1 MAEETVNLPP
11 VCIPAQVIL
20 SYFADYAP
28 KTTNPRPIRQI
39 SQYDKIL
46 KENLEAAI
54 PALIE
59 RIIGIQIAHSEEIP
73 DEIQHTK
80 ERKPDALKRITDQTG
95 ETFILHLEFQ
105 VKNEPKMVHRMHT
118 YCAILLEQYEIPV
131 RQYVF
136 YLGMAAPQMI
146 TELSMGDVSFRYNL
160 ISFQQ
165 LDYRIFLSS
174 PVPEDILLAVLA
186 NFKPAESPVV
196 LGRILDR
203 LAETANG
210 PLVLEKYRSQLRVL
224 VQLRNLKPI
233 FDDAMDNLTDFF
245 KKENDIYYI
254 LGERNGEAK
263 GEAKGEARKER
274 LFVKNLV
281 RQTDFS
287 NEQIAA
293 LAGVSV
299 DFVKKIRRSRAA
311 D

>member
-1 MAEETVNLPP
+1 MPRKPAKPRLPR
-11 VCIPAQVIL
+11 QV
-20 SYFADYAP
+20 
-28 KTTNPRPIRQI
+28 
-39 SQYDKIL
+39 SQFDKIL

-59 RIIGIQIAHSEEIP
+59 RVIGIQIVHSEEIP

-118 YCAILLEQYEIPV
+118 YCAMLLEQYEIPI

-136 YLGMAAPQMI
+136 YLGQTKPKMI
-146 TELSMGDVSFRYNL
+146 TELVMGDVSFRYNL

-165 LDYRIFLSS
+165 LDYQLFLSS
-174 PVPEDILLAVLA
+174 PVPEDVLLAVLA
-186 NFKPAESPVV
+186 NYNAASPLTV
-196 LGRILDR
+196 LGNILSR
-203 LAETANG
+203 LSETASG
-210 PLVLEKYRSQLRVL
+210 PLVLEKYRSQLRIL
-224 VQLRNLKPI
+224 VQLRNLRPL
-233 FDDAMDNLTDFF
+233 FDTVMDNLTDFF
-245 KKENDIYYI
+245 KEENDILYRI
-254 LGERNGEAK
+254 GEQK
-263 GEAKGEARKER
+263 GEAKGQAMKER
-274 LFVKNLV
+274 LVVKNLV

-293 LAGVSV
+293 LANVSV

-311 D
+311 S